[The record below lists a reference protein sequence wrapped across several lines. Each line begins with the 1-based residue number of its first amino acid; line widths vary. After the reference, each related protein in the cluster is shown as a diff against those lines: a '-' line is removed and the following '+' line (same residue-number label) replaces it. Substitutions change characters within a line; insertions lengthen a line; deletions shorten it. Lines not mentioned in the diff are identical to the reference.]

1 MTQNFDWKPALLQ
14 LFSATVNQQTLE
26 EAAELM
32 VSVSAADRDYH
43 EECLATLNDAIRAA
57 EAGDEDVIICINKS
71 GYQVSTFDDAID
83 LLNDFLSIY
92 LEEYQRSI

>member
-1 MTQNFDWKPALLQ
+1 MLKNFEWKPALLQ
-14 LFSATVNQQTLE
+14 LFSATVNQHTLE
-26 EAAELM
+26 EASELM

-43 EECLATLNDAIRAA
+43 EECLATLHEAILASEVGDA
-57 EAGDEDVIICINKS
+57 DVIMCINKS

-92 LEEYQRSI
+92 IEAYRRSI